1 MTNRE
6 HCLISLIISTY
17 FFPFIPVL
25 MFSYQYLCFECC
37 LQMAQVCLLLLYSVC
52 VSSFCTHYC
61 PVPWDICVL
70 VHLHLDSLA
79 INRKALI
86 YFILYP
92 SRIILNIL
100 LKYNVHIHIEN
111 VRYSSLN
118 FHKFNISI
126 QPAPSSRNR
135 LLPVPQKPLSCQ
147 SPITIACTKDN
158 HMLTTNSTFQSCCV
172 FVLYISL
179 ITQYIFF
186 WIYFFCLIC
195 L

>member
-111 VRYSSLN
+111 VSVQLTGFSQVQHIHSTSTQLKKQIITSAPETSLM
-118 FHKFNISI
+118 
-126 QPAPSSRNR
+126 
-135 LLPVPQKPLSCQ
+135 LVPHHHC
-147 SPITIACTKDN
+147 
-158 HMLTTNSTFQSCCV
+158 
-172 FVLYISL
+172 LY
-179 ITQYIFF
+179 QR
-186 WIYFFCLIC
+186 
-195 L
+195 